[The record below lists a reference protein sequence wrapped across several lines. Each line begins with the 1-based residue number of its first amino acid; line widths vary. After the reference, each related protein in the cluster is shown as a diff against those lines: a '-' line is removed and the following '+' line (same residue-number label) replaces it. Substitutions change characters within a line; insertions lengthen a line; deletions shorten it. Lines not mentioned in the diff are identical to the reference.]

1 MIKVDKL
8 LEKKGSQI
16 WHIGPEDTVFEAL
29 KVMGDKG
36 VGALCVTLDEEL
48 VGIISERD
56 YARKVILKG
65 RISRETK
72 VKDIMTRH
80 VFHTHPEQSIEECLV
95 LMNEKRIRHLPVV
108 DDTKMVGMIS
118 TGDVVKEII
127 SDQKYTIK
135 QLENYI
141 SWEESY

>member
-16 WHIGPEDTVFEAL
+16 WHIGPEETVFEAL
-29 KVMGDKG
+29 QIMGDKG
-36 VGALCVTLDEEL
+36 VGALCVMLNGEL

-80 VFHTHPEQSIEECLV
+80 VFHTHPEQNIEECLV
-95 LMNEKRIRHLPVV
+95 LMNEKRIRHLPVI
-108 DDTKMVGMIS
+108 DDSKMVGMIS

>member
-1 MIKVDKL
+1 MIKVAKL
-8 LEKKGSQI
+8 LEKKGTEI
-16 WHIGPEDTVFEAL
+16 WHIGPEDTVYKAL
-29 KVMGDKG
+29 EVMGNKG
-36 VGALCVTLDEEL
+36 VGALCVLLNDEL

-72 VKDIMTRH
+72 VKEIMTRH
-80 VFHTHPEQSIEECLV
+80 VYHSHPEQNIEECLV
-95 LMNEKRIRHLPVV
+95 LMNEKRIRHLPVI
-108 DDTKMVGMIS
+108 DGTKIVGMIS

-127 SDQKYTIK
+127 TEQKYTIK

>member
-1 MIKVDKL
+1 MIKVGKL
-8 LEKKGSQI
+8 LEKKGSEI
-16 WHIGPEDTVFEAL
+16 WFVVPEDSVYHAL
-29 KVMGDKG
+29 QVMSDKG
-36 VGALCVTLDEEL
+36 AGALCVLLDDEL

-65 RISRETK
+65 RVSKETK

-80 VFHTHPEQSIEECLV
+80 VFHTNLEQSIEECLV
-95 LMNEKRIRHLPVV
+95 LMNQKRIRHLPVV
-108 DDTKMVGMIS
+108 EDAKLVGMIS

-141 SWEESY
+141 SWEENY